1 MAALSIV
8 LGMLMI
14 TMVLVMA
21 ILLKV
26 VPILLLPILL
36 YPYPHLHQLPHL
48 HLLKP
53 SAWCRDAFYMRIE
66 CILYVP
72 RIVSGRGTKKQ
83 DVSGRGTK
91 KQ

>member
-1 MAALSIV
+1 MPWQTNQKQVQKFGSMAALSIV

-26 VPILLLPILL
+26 VPILL

-72 RIVSGRGTKKQ
+72 
-83 DVSGRGTK
+83 
-91 KQ
+91 